1 MNDAA
6 AVRVLIVDDQ
16 ILMRSGLRK
25 LLEIEEGL
33 VVAGEAASGAA
44 ALEFVSADAV
54 DVVLVDARMP
64 RMDGPE
70 LVERLAAEHPGVG
83 ALILTTFDDDE
94 YIFGGLRAGARGYLL
109 KDTPP
114 EELVAAIRRVA
125 RGETVLGP
133 QAADRVVAALR
144 GGSAARPA
152 EDHAGQAPSG
162 PLSEREREVAQLVG
176 SGAPN
181 RDIARRLFITEGTVK
196 NHISSILRKLDLR
209 DRTQLA
215 VWVGRGP

>member
-1 MNDAA
+1 MSDADV
-6 AVRVLIVDDQ
+6 VRVVIVDDQ

-33 VVAGEAASGAA
+33 VVVGEAASGAA
-44 ALEFVSADAV
+44 ALELVSAAAV

-70 LVERLAAEHPGVG
+70 LVARLAREHPGAV

-114 EELVAAIRRVA
+114 EELVSAIRRVA
-125 RGETVLGP
+125 RGDTVLGP
-133 QAADRVVAALR
+133 QASARMVAALR
-144 GGSAARPA
+144 AEPGAQPAARTTRQEPV
-152 EDHAGQAPSG
+152 D
-162 PLSEREREVAQLVG
+162 PLSEREREVARLVR
-176 SGAPN
+176 SGISN

-196 NHISSILRKLDLR
+196 NHISSTLRKLDLR

-215 VWVGRGP
+215 VWVGRQG

>member
-1 MNDAA
+1 
-6 AVRVLIVDDQ
+6 
-16 ILMRSGLRK
+16 MRGGLRK

-33 VVAGEAASGAA
+33 VVAGEAASGPA
-44 ALEFVSADAV
+44 ALEFVAANAV
-54 DVVLVDARMP
+54 DVALVDARMP

-70 LVERLAAEHPGVG
+70 LVARLVEEHPGVG

-114 EELVAAIRRVA
+114 EELVAAIHRVA

-133 QAADRVVAALR
+133 QAADRLVAALR
-144 GGSAARPA
+144 GGVRVEPEAEPAA
-152 EDHAGQAPSG
+152 GAPSG
-162 PLSEREREVAQLVG
+162 PLSEREWEVAQLVG
-176 SGAPN
+176 AGTTN

-215 VWVGRGP
+215 VWVGRRPR